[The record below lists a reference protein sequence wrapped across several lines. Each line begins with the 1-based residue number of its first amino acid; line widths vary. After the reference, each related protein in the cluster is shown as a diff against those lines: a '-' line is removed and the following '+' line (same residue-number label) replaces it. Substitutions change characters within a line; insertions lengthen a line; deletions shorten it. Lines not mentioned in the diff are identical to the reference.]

1 MKRATSTALLC
12 LAALTAAQAGAQS
25 RTAASS
31 PAGAPLAVPCIT
43 GDCRQQPAEPRPN
56 APLRIAEL
64 ARPVTSE
71 RAKAMARKLDTTG
84 YYSRY
89 SRALKG
95 YPHLRSK
102 RDGPRP
108 TVAPAAISENRRRF
122 RSQVQEIALRHDLD
136 YKLIDAVIIVESG
149 YDPNAVSPKGAMGL
163 MQLMPGTA
171 ERFDV
176 ADPFDPADNIDG
188 GARYL
193 RWLMRRFDGDLQL
206 VLAGYNAGENAVA
219 RNGNQIPPY
228 AETRAYVQR
237 VLSLYR
243 P

>member
-1 MKRATSTALLC
+1 
-12 LAALTAAQAGAQS
+12 LAAAQVGAQS

-31 PAGAPLAVPCIT
+31 PTSAALAGPCT
-43 GDCRQQPAEPRPN
+43 SGDCRQQTTDPRLN
-56 APLRIAEL
+56 APLEIAEL
-64 ARPVTSE
+64 ARPITSE
-71 RAKAMARKLDTTG
+71 RAKAMARKLDATG

-102 RDGPRP
+102 RDGPRS
-108 TVAPAAISENRRRF
+108 TVTRAAISENRRRF
-122 RSQVQEIALRHDLD
+122 RSKIQEIALLHDLD

-176 ADPFDPADNIDG
+176 TDPFNPADNIEG

-237 VLSLYR
+237 VLSLYGR
-243 P
+243 